1 MYMQIENIKVCNPI
15 TTLIQYLENKG
26 FRIVEFKI
34 TDYHFHEVYI
44 KMSGERT
51 DDMSAPL
58 YVLAIGQRLNLF
70 MIKTH
75 VNHLKS
81 RSSLQQVAH
90 NVLNSSCIKLGK
102 PAFFA

>member
-51 DDMSAPL
+51 DD
-58 YVLAIGQRLNLF
+58 IETIN
-70 MIKTH
+70 I
-75 VNHLKS
+75 N
-81 RSSLQQVAH
+81 
-90 NVLNSSCIKLGK
+90 NI
-102 PAFFA
+102 

>member
-1 MYMQIENIKVCNPI
+1 MQIENIKACNPI

-51 DDMSAPL
+51 DD
-58 YVLAIGQRLNLF
+58 IETININNIQRYSERTFVCYCHWSTIELVYD
-70 MIKTH
+70 KDTCQ
-75 VNHLKS
+75 S
-81 RSSLQQVAH
+81 
-90 NVLNSSCIKLGK
+90 
-102 PAFFA
+102 P

>member
-34 TDYHFHEVYI
+34 TDYHFHEIYI

-51 DDMSAPL
+51 DD
-58 YVLAIGQRLNLF
+58 IETININNIQRYSERTCHWSTIELVYD
-70 MIKTH
+70 KDTCQ
-75 VNHLKS
+75 S
-81 RSSLQQVAH
+81 
-90 NVLNSSCIKLGK
+90 
-102 PAFFA
+102 P

>member
-51 DDMSAPL
+51 DD
-58 YVLAIGQRLNLF
+58 IETINITNIQRYSDRTF
-70 MIKTH
+70 
-75 VNHLKS
+75 VC
-81 RSSLQQVAH
+81 
-90 NVLNSSCIKLGK
+90 SCHWSTIELVYDKDTCQS
-102 PAFFA
+102 P

>member
-51 DDMSAPL
+51 DD
-58 YVLAIGQRLNLF
+58 I
-70 MIKTH
+70 
-75 VNHLKS
+75 
-81 RSSLQQVAH
+81 
-90 NVLNSSCIKLGK
+90 
-102 PAFFA
+102 